1 MYFKKYTGFFV
12 IKHLLKKLM
21 ILAAS
26 LFAVVAL
33 TFVLTHS
40 IPGDPFTDE
49 EAIPEEIMKALYR
62 HYGLD
67 LPLHV
72 QFGKYCTNLLKG
84 DLGPSFKYHG
94 RSTND
99 VIGEGFPISLTLG
112 LEALF
117 IAIGMGVAL
126 GSYAAFK
133 RGKWQDQ
140 SAMLLAVVWISV
152 PSFIL
157 ASILQY
163 VFAMQFDWFP
173 VARWGSF
180 AQSVL
185 PALSLAALPTAMIAR
200 LTRSCMV
207 EVLQQDYI
215 LTAKSKGLNSFQIIY
230 RHALRNALLPVV
242 TYLGPLTAN
251 VLTGSFVVEKIFGI
265 PGLGQWFVMSVANRD
280 YTMIM
285 SLTIFYSA
293 FMMVCVF
300 FVDIVYSL
308 LDPRIKTIAKV

>member
-1 MYFKKYTGFFV
+1 V
-12 IKHLLKKLM
+12 IKHLLKKLV

-26 LFAVVAL
+26 LFVVVTL
-33 TFVLTHS
+33 TFILTHS
-40 IPGDPFTDE
+40 IPGDPFSDE
-49 EAIPEEIMKALYR
+49 DVIPEEILKALYH

-72 QFGKYCTNLLKG
+72 QFGKYFANLLKG

-94 RSTND
+94 RTAND
-99 VIGEGFPISLTLG
+99 VISEGFPISLTLG

-117 IAIGMGVAL
+117 IAIGAGVIL

-140 SAMLLAVVWISV
+140 GTMLLAVIWISV

-157 ASILQY
+157 ATILQY
-163 VFAMQFDWFP
+163 VFAMYFDWFP
-173 VARWGSF
+173 VARWGTFS
-180 AQSVL
+180 QSVL
-185 PALSLAALPTAMIAR
+185 PALALAALPTAMIAR
-200 LTRSCMV
+200 LTRSSMV

-215 LTAKSKGLNSFQIIY
+215 LTAKSKGLSSFQIIT

-265 PGLGQWFVMSVANRD
+265 PGLGQWFVSSVINRD
-280 YTMIM
+280 YTLIM

-293 FMMVCVF
+293 FLMVCVF
-300 FVDIVYSL
+300 IVDIVYSL
-308 LDPRIKTIAKV
+308 LDPRIKSMNPS

>member
-1 MYFKKYTGFFV
+1 M
-12 IKHLLKKLM
+12 IKHLLKKLV
-21 ILAAS
+21 ILGAS
-26 LFAVVAL
+26 LFVVITL
-33 TFVLTHS
+33 TFVLTHA
-40 IPGDPFTDE
+40 IPGDPFSDE
-49 EAIPEEIMKALYR
+49 EAIPEEILKALYH

-67 LPLHV
+67 QPLHV
-72 QFGKYCTNLLKG
+72 QFGKYFNNLLHG
-84 DLGPSFKYHG
+84 NLGPSFKYHG
-94 RSTND
+94 RTAND

-117 IAIGMGVAL
+117 IAIGLGIIL

-140 SAMLLAVVWISV
+140 STMLLAVLGISV

-157 ASILQY
+157 ATILQY

-173 VARWGSF
+173 VARWGNF

-200 LTRSCMV
+200 LTRTSMV

-215 LTAKSKGLNSFQIIY
+215 LMAKSKGLGSFQIIF

-280 YTMIM
+280 YTLIM

-293 FMMVCVF
+293 FLMVCVF
-300 FVDIVYSL
+300 IVDIVYSL
-308 LDPRIKTIAKV
+308 LDPRIKVAKI

>member
-1 MYFKKYTGFFV
+1 LKQYIGFLV
-12 IKHLLKKLM
+12 LKHLLKKLL
-21 ILAAS
+21 ILAGS
-26 LFAVVAL
+26 LFVVITL
-33 TFVLTHS
+33 TFLLTHT
-40 IPGDPFTDE
+40 IPGDPFSNE
-49 EAIPEEIMKALYR
+49 EAIPEEILKALQH

-67 LPLHV
+67 QPLHV
-72 QFGKYCTNLLKG
+72 QYGKYFNNLLHG
-84 DLGPSFKYHG
+84 NLGLSFKYQG
-94 RSTND
+94 RSAND
-99 VIGEGFPISLTLG
+99 VISEGFPISLTLG

-117 IAIGMGVAL
+117 LAIGMGVSL

-140 SAMLLAVVWISV
+140 GAMLTAVIGISV

-185 PALSLAALPTAMIAR
+185 PAFSLAALPTAMIAR
-200 LTRSCMV
+200 LTRASMV

-215 LTAKSKGLNSFQIIY
+215 LTAKSKGLGSFQIIVK
-230 RHALRNALLPVV
+230 HALRNALLPVV

-280 YTMIM
+280 YTLIM

-293 FMMVCVF
+293 FLMVSIF
-300 FVDIVYSL
+300 FVDVVYSL
-308 LDPRIKTIAKV
+308 LDPRIKVQNARV

>member
-1 MYFKKYTGFFV
+1 M

-21 ILAAS
+21 ILGAS
-26 LFAVVAL
+26 LFAVVTL
-33 TFVLTHS
+33 TFILTHA
-40 IPGDPFTDE
+40 IPGDPFAEE
-49 EAIPEEIMKALYR
+49 EAIPEEILQALYH

-67 LPLHV
+67 QPLHV
-72 QFGKYCTNLLKG
+72 QFGKYFFNLLKG

-94 RSTND
+94 RTAND

-112 LEALF
+112 MEALF
-117 IAIGMGVAL
+117 IAIGMGVML
-126 GSYAAFK
+126 GSYAALK

-140 SAMLLAVVWISV
+140 TTMLIAVLGISV

-157 ASILQY
+157 ATILQY
-163 VFAMQFDWFP
+163 VFAMQFDWLP
-173 VARWGSF
+173 VARWGTF
-180 AQSVL
+180 AQSIL
-185 PALSLAALPTAMIAR
+185 PALALAALPTAMIAR
-200 LTRSCMV
+200 LTRSSMV

-215 LTAKSKGLNSFQIIY
+215 LTAKSKGLNSFQIVY

-280 YTMIM
+280 YTLIM

-293 FMMVCVF
+293 FLMVCVF
-300 FVDIVYSL
+300 IVDVVYSL
-308 LDPRIKTIAKV
+308 LDPRIKNSARV